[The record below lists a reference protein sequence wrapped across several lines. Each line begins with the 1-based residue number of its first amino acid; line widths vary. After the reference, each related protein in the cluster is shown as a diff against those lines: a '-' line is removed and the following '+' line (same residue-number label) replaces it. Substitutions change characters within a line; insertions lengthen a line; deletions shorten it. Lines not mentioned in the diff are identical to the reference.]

1 MPKRLT
7 TYEFVERSMRRFPGA
22 FKYDGT
28 IYINAKTPIRLACTK
43 HGDFDVLPDVHIRV
57 GSAGGCPRCAGNS
70 RKSSQDFVA
79 DAKRIHGD
87 TYDYS
92 STVYVSAKAKVSIIC
107 PHHGPFLQE
116 PSSHLSGVGCPTCWK
131 ERKTRLPL
139 ETLRKREETFLKMAK
154 GVHGDD
160 YDYSMVFYER
170 SNKPVQILCPKHG
183 AFFQRPNVHL
193 RGGGCPTCADQARGL
208 GRRSSIHEFI
218 RRAAEVH
225 DNFYD
230 YSSAIYV
237 GNHKPLV
244 IICPEHGPFEQQ
256 PSNHLNGAGCI
267 ECARWRRGEVRKATR
282 ASNLFEDFRE
292 VHGDRYDY
300 SRVSYTDSRTK
311 VEVLCPSHGSFFV
324 TPANHLQ
331 GIRCKECALENRPD
345 YVDSRVVND
354 PEYAERLGYIYLLRV
369 SHPIRSGF
377 FYKVGITSR
386 EHPEQRFRY
395 SRYANFLIEVV
406 ASKRGSMRQVWT
418 EEKLIKVQIKERRAG
433 LSPFCSDYWHWTES
447 FVDVN
452 EMLLAAESAFKQ

>member
-1 MPKRLT
+1 M
-7 TYEFVERSMRRFPGA
+7 
-22 FKYDGT
+22 
-28 IYINAKTPIRLACTK
+28 
-43 HGDFDVLPDVHIRV
+43 LPHVHLRPT
-57 GSAGGCPRCAGNS
+57 SAGGCPRCAGNT
-70 RKSSQDFVA
+70 RKSREDFVA
-79 DAKRIHGD
+79 DAKRIHGEA
-87 TYDYS
+87 YDYS
-92 STVYVSAKAKVSIIC
+92 NTVYVSAKEKVSITC
-107 PHHGPFLQE
+107 SKHGPFLQE

-139 ETLRKREETFLKMAK
+139 ETLRKREETFLMMAK
-154 GVHGDD
+154 SVHGDD
-160 YDYSMVFYER
+160 YDYSLVFYER

-208 GRRSSIHEFI
+208 RRRSSIQEFI

-244 IICPEHGPFEQQ
+244 ILCPEHGPFEQQ
-256 PSNHLNGAGCI
+256 PSNHLNGAGCV
-267 ECARWRRGEVRKATR
+267 ECSRQRRGEERKATR

-395 SRYANFLIEVV
+395 SRYANFLIEVL

-418 EEKLIKVQIKERRAG
+418 EEKLIKVQIKERGAG

-452 EMLLAAESAFKQ
+452 GMLLAAESAFKQ